1 MSTTVDSRVAELRFD
16 NAHFEKNVATSMST
30 LNKLKEKLNLTG
42 ASKGLQDV
50 NKAVNSIDFSKAEAT
65 ATRAGFHVQDVW
77 MKVATTFEDQ
87 IARKITNAASNMFN
101 QLVKAA
107 PGDGFKEYEMTLNS
121 VQTTMAGTG
130 KTAEEVEKEL
140 KKLDEY
146 ADKTVY
152 STSDMLNNLPKFT
165 NAGVELEK
173 ATKAMIGIANATAH
187 AGGDAGK
194 ASIAFYN
201 LGQAIGTGYLS
212 RMDYNSINNAGIA
225 TMQWKEA
232 MIEAAIAQGTL
243 TKVGED
249 SYKAGKKTM
258 TLQQLF
264 IDGLQEQWATTEVM
278 MKVFGDYG
286 DETTEIGKAAYSAA
300 QDVKTFTMMMDSLKA
315 TAGTGW
321 KETWQIIF
329 GGLDDAKEL
338 WTGISNF
345 LSNIIST
352 VDNTRNYIL
361 NSALGRGFTGIGDK
375 LKGMFD
381 PLKNAAGDAISTI
394 ENLDQIARRVIRG
407 DYKNTDTGRREL
419 LMADGYN
426 WAIVQNR
433 VNEMKKCSVR
443 WSVEEAEA
451 ELRAY
456 QVKHGLRDAN
466 DDLNESY
473 AKSIEELAKLS
484 DAELKDA
491 GYKEEQ
497 IKALRELEKVAK
509 KLGLPLEELI
519 ANIDKI
525 DGRWLLINSFKTMG
539 KTVIKIFKS
548 IGAAWN
554 DAFGITKDQAANK
567 LFDMIAALHRFSQRM
582 KMSDE
587 TANKLTRTLKG
598 VFAILD
604 LMLMVVGGPIK
615 IAFKIICKLL
625 GMFNLDILSVTAA
638 IGDVIVKFR
647 NWVEGNNIVMDCL
660 YKLINIIKN
669 VILAIWELPIV
680 QKIFDKIKNAVEKTS
695 ETISNGFGYWLEKVD
710 KLVEG
715 VRDGSITVGGAL
727 SDFAS
732 SVKEA
737 FLDTKVGS
745 AISKWISAFL
755 KLPFVQRLL
764 SDVKTGVK
772 NTGKYL
778 ADGFKYWLN
787 LIKELAVGV
796 GNGSISFGDALA
808 KFGKAVK
815 KAFLNIPLV
824 KTIGKWIKAFLKL
837 PAVQKIISRFTKVW
851 SDFKKKLSEN
861 FGDSFGRL
869 KKVLSETADIG
880 RNLIAGIIKGL
891 KNGTMSIGE
900 ALISLGKFIIDTF
913 KKILGIHSPST
924 VFMAIGGF
932 IMAGLLGGLIGSF
945 GGVSDFFVGLGNS
958 ISKIVSS
965 IPWGSLFVAG
975 ISAGLLTLLFKLTS
989 AVGGFLGGLGNMFGS
1004 VAELIGGVGKVL
1016 AKSARSINK
1025 VIKATAKVLRATAN
1039 VMNGFAWNLKAHA
1052 LQTIAIS
1059 IAILVGAIALLT
1071 FLDVG
1076 KLWSAIGAVAVLAGV
1091 LGGLTF
1097 AVGKFGPKEGVE
1109 FGKISLAILGMAGAI
1124 LILGIALKTIGSMKP
1139 TQYSRAI
1146 EGLLIAV
1153 GSLIVL
1159 MGVFAGLSALSKF
1172 GVDMSKVG
1180 VTILAMAGSFAII
1193 AIALKIIGKMQAKQI
1208 DQAIYAMTNIATM
1221 LVVMGGVIAA
1231 INYFSGGNS
1240 ITGLGTTFTQMAGA
1254 IALLAISVK
1263 ILAGIPADSLKSA
1276 IDALLG
1282 LSLVMVVLGFITK
1295 FAGGKL
1301 VGDIGDTLIKMAGA
1315 IAILALIAVVL
1326 GKVKTRT
1333 FDKGFDAIL
1342 KLSALVAV
1350 LIIVVRLVGKDAPKI
1365 GATLIA
1371 IAGAIGILAAIAVLL
1386 GFVDP
1391 KIMWKGIGAV
1401 TALVVLM
1408 GGLMFV
1414 SKYTGKSN
1422 MGSLIVI
1429 TVMIGLLAT
1438 AMVILAHLKPEKA
1451 LVSAVAIAGVL
1462 VALMVVFKS
1471 LSSVNV
1477 PVGTMIALA
1486 VCLGLLATALSI
1498 MSFLPIQQTL
1508 GAAAALSLLLLT
1520 LTGVM
1525 AIMNKMSYSLP
1536 NFLSGVLG
1544 LVALCV
1550 PLLALAGILCMMSG
1564 VDNAIA
1570 NAQALSLLVAALTLV
1585 MIPLAIIGTP
1595 ALITN
1600 VLLGIVGLV
1609 AMCVPLLTIVGVLAV
1624 MQNVKNATT
1633 NTQALINLITAM
1645 TAVCVALAI
1654 VAPLVLVGVAVLT
1667 ALTGLIVA
1675 IGALAVAVGAL
1686 MQQFPALQSFLN
1698 TGIPVLVQLANG
1710 LGQMVGAFIGGV
1722 AEGICNSLPPI
1733 GLALS
1738 QFMTNAS
1745 VFISGAKFVDEKV
1758 LAGVAILTG
1767 AILALTAADLIA
1779 GIASF
1784 LSGGISFA
1792 TLGTELSNFMINALP
1807 FVMYANTIKPECL
1820 QGIKNLAEA
1829 ILILTGANLIEGITR
1844 FFGGESS
1851 LATFGSQLG
1860 QLGTDLNSFATN
1872 LGTFTE
1878 DQVATVT
1885 CASKA
1890 IKSLAEA
1897 ASAVPNTGGLW
1908 QAIVGESGLAGFSSE
1923 LPGLG
1928 TNLAAFITNLTSGGT
1943 FDDSSIA
1950 TVECAAKAMKT
1961 LAEAAKEIPN
1971 TGGLWQGI
1979 VGESGLSA
1987 FSEDLPDLGTN
1998 LASFITNLTATG
2010 DFDDA
2015 KANTVRIAA
2024 QAMKYLGDLVN
2035 ALPATDGLWQKI
2047 VGEKGLSKFSGDLPG
2062 LGTNLGDFITN
2073 LGDISTKT
2081 DAINAATK
2089 IITSIAG
2096 LAKYNIADVT
2106 EQLISFGTEIVAFA
2120 GDLKSFADKMKN
2132 VTIVAVDNSILKIKN
2147 LIEMCS
2153 GISSTDVSNLSAF
2166 GAELVKF
2173 ASDTMGDF
2181 TEAFVGEA
2189 PATKVKNGIAAL
2201 CDKIATALAEEK
2213 SGIIE
2218 AARMVADDAIAEMSS
2233 ETIADKAYDAGTSV
2247 VTGFASGI
2255 SANSFKAEAKAV
2267 AMAEA
2272 AIAAAKE
2279 KLKINSPSKIFAA
2292 IGSGIPEGFAMGI
2305 DKLNYLSTG
2314 SVNTMADGAI
2324 SGVKNAIARITDYM
2338 NSDIDSQ
2345 PTIRPV
2351 LDLSEVTAGAG
2362 TIGGL
2367 FNNPSLGVMANVN
2380 SISSMMN
2387 RNQNGGN
2394 DDVVSAINKLRKD
2407 LGNIGGTSNY
2417 IDGINVGDD
2426 TNVNE
2431 AVKTLVRAAKMGRRS

>member
-30 LNKLKEKLNLTG
+30 LDKLKEKLNLTG

-107 PGDGFKEYEMTLNS
+107 PGDGFKEYEMTLNA

-165 NAGVELEK
+165 NAGVDLEK

-201 LGQAIGTGYLS
+201 LGQAIGTGYLT

-225 TMQWKEA
+225 TMRWKEA
-232 MIEAAIAQGTL
+232 MVEAAIAQGTL

-249 SYKAGKKTM
+249 AYQAGNKTL

-264 IDGLQEQWATTEVM
+264 IDGLQEQWATTDVM

-329 GGLDDAKEL
+329 GGLDDAKEF
-338 WTGISNF
+338 WTGLSNF
-345 LSNIIST
+345 ISGIIT
-352 VDNTRNYIL
+352 KIDDLRNYIL
-361 NSALGRGFTGIGDK
+361 GSALGRGFTGIGDK
-375 LKGMFD
+375 LKGIFD
-381 PLKNAAGDAISTI
+381 PLKNAASDAISTI

-426 WAIVQNR
+426 WALVQNR
-433 VNEMKKCSVR
+433 VNEMKECSVR

-456 QVKHGLRDAN
+456 QIKHGLRDAN
-466 DDLNESY
+466 EDLNESY
-473 AKSIEELAKLS
+473 ATTIDQLAKMS
-484 DAELKDA
+484 DAELEAA
-491 GYKEEQ
+491 GYTEEQ

-509 KLGLPLEELI
+509 KLGLPLDELI
-519 ANIDKI
+519 AKIDKI

-539 KTVIKIFKS
+539 QTIIKIFKS

-587 TANKLTRTLKG
+587 TADKLTRTLKG

-604 LMLMVVGGPIK
+604 LLLMVVGGPIK
-615 IAFKIICKLL
+615 IAFKIIDKLL

-647 NWVEGNNIVMDCL
+647 NWVEDNNIVMDCL
-660 YKLINIIKN
+660 YKMINIIKN
-669 VILAIWELPIV
+669 VVLAIWELPIV
-680 QKIFDKIKNAVEKTS
+680 QKIFNKIKDAVVKTS
-695 ETISNGFGYWLEKVD
+695 ETLSNGFGYWLDLVD

-727 SDFAS
+727 SAFGNA
-732 SVKEA
+732 VKDA
-737 FLDTKVGS
+737 FMGTKVGQE
-745 AISKWISAFL
+745 ISKWIKAFL
-755 KLPFVQRLL
+755 ELPLVQKVLGGIKK
-764 SDVKTGVK
+764 SIK
-772 NTGKYL
+772 NTTKTL

-787 LIKELAVGV
+787 LIKDLAVGV
-796 GNGSISFGDALA
+796 ANGSISFGEALA
-808 KFGKAVK
+808 KFGTAVK

-824 KTIGKWIKAFLKL
+824 KTLGKWLKAFWEL
-837 PAVQKIISRFTKVW
+837 PAVQKIVSKLTETLDK
-851 SDFKKKLSEN
+851 FKKKLSDV
-861 FGDSFGRL
+861 FGKSFDNL
-869 KKVLSETADIG
+869 KNVLSDAKNIG
-880 RNLIAGIIKGL
+880 RDLIAGIKEGL

-900 ALISLGKFIIDTF
+900 ALISLGKFIINTF
-913 KKILGIHSPST
+913 KNILGIHSPST

-932 IMAGLLGGLIGSF
+932 IIAGLLGGLIGNF
-945 GGVSDFFVGLGNS
+945 DGVLQFFTNMGTN
-958 ISKIVSS
+958 ISNIISS

-975 ISAGLLTLLFKLTS
+975 ISTGALTLLFKLTN
-989 AVGGFLGGLGNMFGS
+989 VFGKFLGGLGDMFGG
-1004 VAELIGGVGKVL
+1004 VAELLGGVGKVL
-1016 AKSARSINK
+1016 SKSARSINK
-1025 VIKATAKVLRATAN
+1025 VIKATAKVVKATAN
-1039 VMNGFAWNLKAHA
+1039 VMNSFALGIKAHA
-1052 LQTIAIS
+1052 LKTIAIA
-1059 IAILVGAIALLT
+1059 IAILVGALVLLT
-1071 FLDVG
+1071 FVDTT
-1076 KLWSAIGAVAVLAGV
+1076 KLWSAVGAIFVLGVV
-1091 LGGLTF
+1091 LGGLT
-1097 AVGKFGPKEGVE
+1097 VVLGKFGPKEGVE
-1109 FGKISLAILGMAGAI
+1109 FGKISLAIVGMAGAI
-1124 LILGIALKTIGSMKP
+1124 LLLGIALKTIGSMKP
-1139 TQYSRAI
+1139 EQMSQAI
-1146 EGLLIAV
+1146 EGLIIAV

-1159 MGVFAGLSALSKF
+1159 MAVFAGLSALSKF
-1172 GVDMSKVG
+1172 GVDMSKIG
-1180 VTILAMAGSFAII
+1180 TTLLAMAGSFVIM
-1193 AIALKIIGKMQAKQI
+1193 AIALKIIGKIPAKQLE
-1208 DQAIYAMTNIATM
+1208 QAMITLACIMGVMAILGM
-1221 LVVMGGVIAA
+1221 VVGVMNRISKGMSSDSLGGTLIK
-1231 INYFSGGNS
+1231 
-1240 ITGLGTTFTQMAGA
+1240 MAGA
-1254 IALLAISVK
+1254 VILIAIACKL
-1263 ILAGIPADSLKSA
+1263 LAGIPEENMWTAIKILGAIGLIVLVFGAVSA
-1276 IDALLG
+1276 L
-1282 LSLVMVVLGFITK
+1282 
-1295 FAGGKL
+1295 AGGKL
-1301 VGDIGDTLIKMAGA
+1301 VGDIGDTLLKIAGA
-1315 IAILALIAVVL
+1315 IAILALIAVIL

-1333 FDKGFDAIL
+1333 FDKGFEAIL
-1342 KLSALVAV
+1342 KLSALVAG
-1350 LIIVVRLVGKDAPKI
+1350 LIVVVRLVGKDAAGI
-1365 GATLIA
+1365 GKTLIS

-1401 TALVVLM
+1401 TALTVLA
-1408 GGLMFV
+1408 GALMIC
-1414 SKYTGKSN
+1414 SKFTGQST
-1422 MGSLIVI
+1422 MGSLIAI
-1429 TVMIGLLAT
+1429 TVMIGLLAA
-1438 AMVILAHLKPEKA
+1438 AMIALAHLKIGKA
-1451 LVSAVAIAGVL
+1451 LGSAAAIAIVLGVL
-1462 VALMVVFKS
+1462 AVVFKS

-1477 PVGTMIALA
+1477 PVGTMVALA
-1486 VCLGLLATALSI
+1486 VCLGLLAAALTV

-1536 NFLSGVLG
+1536 NFISGVLG
-1544 LVALCV
+1544 LVALCI
-1550 PLLALAGILCMMSG
+1550 PLVALAGILCMMSG
-1564 VDNAIA
+1564 VENAIA
-1570 NAQALSLLVAALTLV
+1570 NATALSLLVAVLSIAMLPLALVGTLIATAILGIGGLLL
-1585 MIPLAIIGTP
+1585 MCIPLVAVAGILCMMKNVENAMTNAK
-1595 ALITN
+1595 ALI
-1600 VLLGIVGLV
+1600 L
-1609 AMCVPLLTIVGVLAV
+1609 
-1624 MQNVKNATT
+1624 
-1633 NTQALINLITAM
+1633 LIT
-1645 TAVCVALAI
+1645 TLTDVAVKLAI
-1654 VAPLVLVGVAVLT
+1654 VAPLALLGVAALT
-1667 ALTGLIVA
+1667 ALTGLIVG
-1675 IGALAVAVGAL
+1675 IGALAVGIGAL
-1686 MQQFPALQSFLN
+1686 VEQFPILQSFID
-1698 TGIPVLVQLANG
+1698 TGLPILVQLAGG
-1710 LGQMVGAFIGGV
+1710 LGEMMGAFIGGI
-1722 AEGICNSLPPI
+1722 AEGICNALPPI

-1745 VFISGAKFVDEKV
+1745 IFIAGAKFVDEKV

-1784 LSGGISFA
+1784 LSGGTSFS
-1792 TLGTELSNFMINALP
+1792 TLGTELSNFMINAQP
-1807 FVMYANTIKPECL
+1807 FIMYANQIKPECL

-1878 DQVATVT
+1878 DQVKTVS

-1908 QAIVGESGLAGFSSE
+1908 QAIVGESGLATFSSQ

-1928 TNLAAFITNLTSGGT
+1928 TNLAAFIHNLTANGV
-1943 FDDSSIA
+1943 FDDSVLT
-1950 TVECAAKAMKT
+1950 TVETAGKAIKA

-1971 TGGLWQGI
+1971 TGGLWQAI
-1979 VGESGLSA
+1979 VGESGL
-1987 FSEDLPDLGTN
+1987 
-1998 LASFITNLTATG
+1998 AT
-2010 DFDDA
+2010 
-2015 KANTVRIAA
+2015 
-2024 QAMKYLGDLVN
+2024 
-2035 ALPATDGLWQKI
+2035 
-2047 VGEKGLSKFSGDLPG
+2047 LSSQLPG
-2062 LGTNLGDFITN
+2062 LGTNLAAFIHN
-2073 LGDISTKT
+2073 LTANGAFDEAACDTVKT
-2081 DAINAATK
+2081 
-2089 IITSIAG
+2089 AG
-2096 LAKYNIADVT
+2096 
-2106 EQLISFGTEIVAFA
+2106 
-2120 GDLKSFADKMKN
+2120 
-2132 VTIVAVDNSILKIKN
+2132 
-2147 LIEMCS
+2147 
-2153 GISSTDVSNLSAF
+2153 
-2166 GAELVKF
+2166 
-2173 ASDTMGDF
+2173 
-2181 TEAFVGEA
+2181 
-2189 PATKVKNGIAAL
+2189 AAL
-2201 CDKIATALAEEK
+2201 TALAEASKSMPKEGGWMQKIFGGSGFTELTNQLPSLGTAVKDFATNVKGMTGGDKEAVVAAIQIISLIATLAQFNITNVAEGLNLFGTRLYDLGTDIGDFIKAVHGIGTNVIDNVIKKVEK
-2213 SGIIE
+2213 LKEMCETISTADISKLSMFGEDLKKLGSDCIDGFIQAFTGE
-2218 AARMVADDAIAEMSS
+2218 DPVNSVKKGVNALCDAVTTAIGEKKGDIGDAARMASEDAVEELGS
-2233 ETIADKAYDAGTSV
+2233 ETIISSASSAGKDLV
-2247 VTGFASGI
+2247 NGFASGI
-2255 SANSFKAEAKAV
+2255 TVNSFKAKAAAK

-2292 IGSGIPEGFAMGI
+2292 IGGGVPEGFAMGI

-2367 FNNPSLGVMANVN
+2367 FNNPSVGVMANVN

-2394 DDVVSAINKLRKD
+2394 DDVVSAIDKLRKD
-2407 LGNIGGTSNY
+2407 LSNIGGTSNY